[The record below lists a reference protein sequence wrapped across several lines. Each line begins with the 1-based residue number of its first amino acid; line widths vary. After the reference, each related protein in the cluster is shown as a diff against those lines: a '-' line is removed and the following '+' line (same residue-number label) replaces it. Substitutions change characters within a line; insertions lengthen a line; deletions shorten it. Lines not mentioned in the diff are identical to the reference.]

1 MSGRLGSLLRVP
13 VDYLLEI
20 YEYGALSNMVALPNS
35 PSAYSQARQSA
46 TSVAHALGTV
56 VRELTPNHRTDISLR
71 GVSGYAP
78 RTGQTRNWVVSFLS
92 GREILEEFDKFLDE
106 YQTRASQKTSAV
118 YMVFRALN
126 EGYAYKVE
134 PLEWKWAEDAEQNR
148 FSYAWELQL
157 EAYAGAPPSPLKSIL
172 SPVTEIV
179 KAAQQYV
186 ALGAGAISL
195 ADNAIQNTQSELEEV
210 RALVRSLERV
220 STALSNVANSVD
232 GVTSFFTESLPASF
246 ASLSQSYRRAWD
258 DALEAAGQRDSSY
271 SNELIPYYALTTA
284 GLVGVDQKDLD
295 TADNAPLIVQER
307 QGEASSAIPTY
318 TRKYTLRAGDTLQT
332 IALRAYGDASRF
344 QDILAYNNMRDASTL
359 ENGRPLRPGDA
370 LQVPFDSGVEDD
382 RGLARRGDVFGKDLR
397 LTENYDL
404 DLVGEDLATIDGV
417 RNLKQA
423 IKVRML
429 TEQGS
434 AWPLPR
440 YGVPALLGA
449 GLTARVAS
457 FCAAHITDQLRA
469 DARVE
474 DVRDVV
480 VFAEGDALNVSATVS
495 PLDGGTIQLTTPMR
509 E

>member
-20 YEYGALSNMVALPNS
+20 YEHGALSNMIALPNS

-78 RTGQTRNWVVSFLS
+78 RTGQTRSGGVSFLT
-92 GREILEEFDKFLDE
+92 GREILEEFDRFLDE
-106 YQTRASQKTSAV
+106 YQARASQKTSAV

-157 EAYAGAPPSPLKSIL
+157 EAYAGAPATPLKSIL
-172 SPVTEIV
+172 SPVTEVV

-186 ALGAGAISL
+186 ALAAGAIGL
-195 ADNAIQNTQSELEEV
+195 ADNAIKNTQAELEEV
-210 RALVRSLERV
+210 RALLRSLERV
-220 STALSNVANSVD
+220 STALGNVADSVD

-258 DALEAAGQRDSSY
+258 DTLEAIGQRDPTYSS
-271 SNELIPYYALTTA
+271 ELIPYYALVTA
-284 GLVGVDQKDLD
+284 GLGGADKQDLD
-295 TADNAPLIVQER
+295 TVESAPLIVPER
-307 QGEASSAIPTY
+307 RGGVSSSPPVF
-318 TRKYTLRAGDTLQT
+318 TRAHTLRAGDTLQGL
-332 IALRAYGDASRF
+332 ALRAYGDASRF
-344 QDILAYNNMRDASTL
+344 LEILEHNGMRDVMTWGD
-359 ENGRPLRPGDA
+359 GRPIRAGDVIR
-370 LQVPFDSGVEDD
+370 VPFESGAEDD
-382 RGLARRGDVFGKDLR
+382 RGLSRQGDVFGRDLR
-397 LTENYDL
+397 LTDDYDL
-404 DLVGEDLATIDGV
+404 ALEGDDFATIEGE
-417 RNLKQA
+417 RNFKQA
-423 IKVRML
+423 LKVRML

-434 AWPLPR
+434 AWPIPRFGLP
-440 YGVPALLGA
+440 VLIGA

-457 FCAAHITDQLRA
+457 FCAAHIADQLRS

-474 DVRDVV
+474 DVRDVL
-480 VFAEGDALNVSATVS
+480 VFEDGDALSVAVTVR
-495 PLDGGTIQLTTPMR
+495 PLDGAAIQLTIPMR
-509 E
+509 